1 MTNKKAKGKRAKT
14 RSLFHR
20 RVGDKTT
27 VNEIIKPVKVGDVV
41 QININSSKHEGLPPK
56 RFQGKTGKVIRFQGK
71 APVVELKD
79 INMTKQTITHKVH
92 LKPLKQIQ
100 KGGKK

>member
-14 RSLFHR
+14 RNLFRR

-27 VNEIIKPVKVGDVV
+27 VNEMIKPIEIGDVV

-56 RFQGKTGKVIRFQGK
+56 RFQGKTGKVISFQGK
-71 APVVELKD
+71 SPVVQLKD
-79 INMTKQTITHKVH
+79 GNMSKKSITHKVH
-92 LKPLKQIQ
+92 LKPLKQI
-100 KGGKK
+100 KSEKK